1 MSNRFSIY
9 RRLLSYLAPYRAQVA
24 VAYIGMLFASL
35 LNLFVP
41 QIIKTAIDQGIAAH
55 SATALIWAG
64 GLILG
69 LAILRGIAAFVQR
82 FYGQWLTYRFAYDI
96 RNDFYDVSPGARPD
110 GQTIEHDAGK
120 PDRHLGGQGV
130 CA

>member
-82 FYGQWLTYRFAYDI
+82 FMG
-96 RNDFYDVSPGARPD
+96 NGSPIVLPTTSATTFTTQSNTRALPF
-110 GQTIEHDAGK
+110 TIA
-120 PDRHLGGQGV
+120 PTL
-130 CA
+130 AI